1 MLILILID
9 VQYSQKADFSFEKGS
24 YCQNHSSS
32 SSLCLVKKIPPPP
45 VNFLIPPPPHWGWGI
60 YSPQSLPL
68 FGKPWIRLRPKCSQ
82 TTIGRGGSNLNL
94 DSCGLWELIL
104 DDP

>member
-32 SSLCLVKKIPPPP
+32 SSLCLVKKITPPP
-45 VNFLIPPPPHWGWGI
+45 VNFLIPPPTGDGEFTPPNPYRYLENPG
-60 YSPQSLPL
+60 
-68 FGKPWIRLRPKCSQ
+68 
-82 TTIGRGGSNLNL
+82 L
-94 DSCGLWELIL
+94 D
-104 DDP
+104 